1 MALFNLNMEEVE
13 KEVERFG
20 KGAELEPGVFK
31 VKVDRIYIDKTQSG
45 AKFFAIEA
53 GNIKLTKF
61 SVERMVENKEGNN
74 RMSNGRLFTGI
85 ILLQKIAKI
94 KGLTLNDL
102 KPEKGFVQR
111 WDESIEEV
119 QDIPAL
125 KAVEIV
131 IGLRKIIDEYDGK
144 ETTKFEIVDI
154 INPSDEEAINKLKAK
169 IEKKPEIDRRNK
181 KTITQSNNS
190 NSNSVDGIPF

>member
-13 KEVERFG
+13 KEVSNFG
-20 KGAELEPGVFK
+20 KDVELEPGVFE
-31 VKVDRIYIDKTQSG
+31 VKVDRIYIDKTQNG
-45 AKFFAIEA
+45 AKFFTIKA

-74 RMSNGRLFTGI
+74 KMSNGRLFTGI
-85 ILLQKIAKI
+85 ILLQKIAKT

-102 KPEKGFVQR
+102 KPEKGLVQR
-111 WDESIEEV
+111 WDESVEEV

-125 KAVEIV
+125 KAAEIV
-131 IGLRKIIDEYDGK
+131 IGLRRVIDEYDGK

-154 INPSDEEAINKLKAK
+154 INPSDEEAVNKLKTK
-169 IEKKPEIDRRNK
+169 IEKRPEIDKRSK
-181 KTITQSNNS
+181 KTTTQNNNNNES
-190 NSNSVDGIPF
+190 NSEIPF

>member
-1 MALFNLNMEEVE
+1 MALFNLNIEEVE
-13 KEVERFG
+13 KEVESFG
-20 KGAELEPGVFK
+20 KGVELEPGVYN
-31 VKVDRIYIDKTQSG
+31 VVVDRIYIDKTQSG
-45 AKFFAIEA
+45 SKFFAIEA

-119 QDIPAL
+119 QDIPSL
-125 KAVEIV
+125 KGTKII